1 MKKMA
6 VVLAAIV
13 ATILSLTG
21 IGMGTV
27 QAAPPKTAIGGGSGI
42 LVLKGGNS
50 AAACTVTAVGRP
62 TSGPNRGK
70 LIALTAGHCGR
81 PGNQV
86 LSESAQNR
94 GVIGTIT
101 RSWNDIDLAVIELD
115 TAKVRPVRTVGGVT
129 ITRQSTAPVTFPT
142 ILCKEGR
149 TTGHTCG
156 ITWFSDSQAHFSQM
170 CVIEGDSGSP
180 VVVGNTLVGMVNAY
194 YFVSCIG
201 PETGTNMGTITRRL
215 NSGGYS
221 GFRVV

>member
-13 ATILSLTG
+13 ATILSLTVG
-21 IGMGTV
+21 LGSA

-50 AAACTVTAVGRP
+50 AAACTVAAVGRP
-62 TSGPNRGK
+62 TSGPNKGK

-81 PGNQV
+81 PGQSV
-86 LSESAQNR
+86 IAESAQNR
-94 GVIGTIT
+94 GQIGVFEQ
-101 RSWNDIDLAVIELD
+101 SWTDIDVGVIRLD
-115 TAKVRPVRTVGGVT
+115 PERVRPVRTVGGIT
-129 ITRQSTAPVTFPT
+129 IRRISTAPIGFPT
-142 ILCKEGR
+142 IICKEGR

-180 VVVGNTLVGMVNAY
+180 VVVGDTLVGMVNAY
-194 YFVSCIG
+194 YFVSCLG
-201 PETGTNMGTITRRL
+201 PETGTNMGTIIRRL
-215 NSGGYS
+215 DGTGYN

>member
-13 ATILSLTG
+13 ATILSLTVG
-21 IGMGTV
+21 VGSA

-62 TSGPNRGK
+62 TSGPNQGQ

-81 PGNQV
+81 PGQSV
-86 LSESAQNR
+86 LAESAQNR
-94 GVIGTIT
+94 GVIGVFQQ
-101 RSWNDIDLAVIELD
+101 SWTDIDVGVIKLD
-115 TAKVRPVRTVGGVT
+115 STRVRPVRTVGGVT
-129 ITRQSTAPVTFPT
+129 IKRLNTTPITFPT
-142 ILCKEGR
+142 IICKEGR

-180 VVVGNTLVGMVNAY
+180 VVVGDTLVGMVNAY
-194 YFVSCIG
+194 YFVSCLG
-201 PETGTNMGTITRRL
+201 PETGTNMGTIIRRL
-215 NSGGYS
+215 NATGYN
-221 GFRVV
+221 GFKVV